1 MRFLSLLI
9 MHPLFFKD
17 EKIGWFCINTQ
28 PKHEHIL
35 AAHLRI
41 MHGIEVFLPRVRFKR
56 AMREKSIWVTE
67 ALFPGYLFA
76 RFNWE
81 TSLRRVQ
88 YTAGTRSIVHFG
100 DSFPM
105 IPEKIIEELRQ
116 VLGTTE
122 LHTILEDLSP
132 GDIVHISDG
141 TLRGLNAVVSRILP
155 GQQRVAVLM
164 ELLGQQTMVELTASS
179 MVKEGQER
187 ATLLRTL
194 TDS

>member
-1 MRFLSLLI
+1 
-9 MHPLFFKD
+9 
-17 EKIGWFCINTQ
+17 
-28 PKHEHIL
+28 
-35 AAHLRI
+35 
-41 MHGIEVFLPRVRFKR
+41 
-56 AMREKSIWVTE
+56 
-67 ALFPGYLFA
+67 
-76 RFNWE
+76 
-81 TSLRRVQ
+81 
-88 YTAGTRSIVHFG
+88 
-100 DSFPM
+100 M